1 MLSLRYIIAS
11 LVLLTSGVYFASNIS
26 SLSQANE
33 ESSEAQKSET
43 VLENTFFTLNKA
55 TSNLYLQKLAESI
68 ASEVLGQNV
77 HVVVE

>member
-11 LVLLTSGVYFASNIS
+11 LVLFASGVYFSNNIS
-26 SLSQANE
+26 SLLQAHE
-33 ESSEAQKSET
+33 QLSEVQKGET
-43 VLENTFFTLNKA
+43 VLENTFFTLDKA